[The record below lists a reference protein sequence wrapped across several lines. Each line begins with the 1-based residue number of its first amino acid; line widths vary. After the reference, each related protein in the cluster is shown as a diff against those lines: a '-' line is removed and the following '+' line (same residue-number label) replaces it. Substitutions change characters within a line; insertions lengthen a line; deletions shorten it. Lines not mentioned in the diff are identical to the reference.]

1 MLAASGAKGKA
12 VVRPLGLAGLS
23 IVGFLAIAAPA
34 NAANFALNGV
44 GDNQTDV
51 YGYYYAITGGLFPTG
66 NAPNGDN
73 ASGGTFRYMTDDPAW
88 GLPSAYQQ
96 WAKDDWFP
104 QNAGLALTL
113 KSGSTTVYDN
123 NGIETG
129 TYGNYYNAQAQGLP
143 NASTPGLYRGYSMVN
158 NFDFIYATYFKIEQ
172 DTRIDTIIGY
182 FDPNGGASDPYAFNP
197 LSPYIAYLAS
207 IWTAVDDPNSA
218 NPDSYLPATN
228 TFLGD
233 FFTTWG
239 TAATVTVSDTGVDRV
254 FSDGSS
260 EDIYRVVFALE
271 DPISLPAGV
280 YFFNHSVALVPEPG
294 SLVLFAGGIGL
305 LALARRRRRSA

>member
-1 MLAASGAKGKA
+1 MRIMTAARPGAIA
-12 VVRPLGLAGLS
+12 RLLGLAGLG
-23 IVGFLAIAAPA
+23 VTGFLTFAGPVS
-34 NAANFALNGV
+34 AANFALNGV

-66 NAPNGDN
+66 STPNGDN
-73 ASGGTFRYMTDDPAW
+73 ASGGTFRFMTDDPAW
-88 GLPSAYQQ
+88 GYASAYQQ

-113 KSGSTTVYDN
+113 KNGATTVYDN
-123 NGIETG
+123 NGIAAG

-158 NFDFIYATYFKIEQ
+158 NFDFIYATYFKLEQ

-218 NPDSYLPATN
+218 DPNSYLPATN

-239 TAATVTVSDTGVDRV
+239 NAVTVTVSDSGVDRV

-260 EDIYRVVFALE
+260 EDIFQVVFKLDDA
-271 DPISLPAGV
+271 ISLPAGS
-280 YFFNHSVALVPEPG
+280 YFFNHSVALVPEPAGIAILG
-294 SLVLFAGGIGL
+294 SGLFG
-305 LALARRRRRSA
+305 LALLRRRRRA

>member
-1 MLAASGAKGKA
+1 MRTVTGPKRSALS
-12 VVRPLGLAGLS
+12 RPLGLIGLGLAGL
-23 IVGFLAIAAPA
+23 LAMAEPAAA
-34 NAANFALNGV
+34 DFALNGA

-51 YGYYYAITGGLFPTG
+51 YGYYYAITGGKFPTG
-66 NAPNGDN
+66 STPNGDN

-88 GLPSAYQQ
+88 GYPSAYQQ

-113 KSGSTTVYDN
+113 KSGSSVVYDN
-123 NGIETG
+123 NGIEDG
-129 TYGNYYNAQAQGLP
+129 SYGNYYSALAQGLP

-158 NFDFIYATYFKIEQ
+158 NYDFIYATYFKLEQ
-172 DTRIDTIIGY
+172 DAQIDTIIGY
-182 FDPNGGASDPYAFNP
+182 FDPNGGTSDPHAFNP

-218 NPDSYLPATN
+218 NPNSYLPGTN
-228 TFLGD
+228 TLLGD

-239 TAATVTVSDTGVDRV
+239 SSVSVSVSDTGVDRV
-254 FSDGSS
+254 FSDGSTD
-260 EDIYRVVFALE
+260 DIYRVVFTLG
-271 DPISLPAGV
+271 DPISVPAGV

-294 SLVLFAGGIGL
+294 NLMLFAGGLGL
-305 LALARRRRRSA
+305 LALMRRRRSRA

>member
-1 MLAASGAKGKA
+1 MKMSVGAARISARRIAGIGAVAAVLSAGPALAAD
-12 VVRPLGLAGLS
+12 
-23 IVGFLAIAAPA
+23 
-34 NAANFALNGV
+34 FALNGV

-51 YGYYYAITGGLFPTG
+51 YGYYYAITGGKFPTG
-66 NAPNGDN
+66 NTPNGDN

-88 GLPSAYQQ
+88 GYPSAYQQ

-123 NGIETG
+123 NGIENG
-129 TYGNYYNAQAQGLP
+129 SYGNYYNAQAQGLP

-158 NFDFIYATYFKIEQ
+158 NFDFIYATYFKIAE

-182 FDPNGGASDPYAFNP
+182 FDPNGGAADPFAFNP
-197 LSPYIAYLAS
+197 FSPYIKYLAS
-207 IWTAVDDPNSA
+207 FWTAIDDPISADPNSF
-218 NPDSYLPATN
+218 LPGTN

-239 TAATVTVSDTGVDRV
+239 TGASVSVSDTGVDRV
-254 FSDGSS
+254 FQDGST
-260 EDIYRVVFALE
+260 EDIYRVVFELDQA
-271 DPISLPAGV
+271 ISLPAGV
-280 YFFNHSVALVPEPG
+280 YFFNHSVALVTEPG
-294 SLVLFAGGIGL
+294 TLALFAGGIGL
-305 LALARRRRRSA
+305 LALGRRRRVRS